1 MTSYLL
7 AGPATEP
14 VSLLQAKA
22 FLRVDDSAED
32 NLISTL
38 IAAARIHVE
47 SVTGRALIEQTW
59 RVVLDDWPVDR
70 IVKLPVAPLMS
81 LTLITAYDAEGNGT
95 AVSLAEVLPET
106 NVAPARLFLPR
117 SFDEAPLL
125 RARQAIEIDYVA
137 GFGDEADDVPS
148 ALTQAIL
155 ALVGYWFE
163 HRDAVVMAGSG
174 AVVPAGFDRL
184 LSPYRQVAL

>member
-14 VSLLQAKA
+14 VTLADAKI

-47 SVTGRALIEQTW
+47 SVTGRALIQQSW
-59 RVVLDDWPVDR
+59 RVVLDDWPRDR
-70 IVKLPVAPLMS
+70 IVKLPVAPLLS
-81 LTLITAYDAEGNGT
+81 LTTITAYDADGDGT
-95 AVSLAEVLPET
+95 SINLAEILPET
-106 NVAPARLFLPR
+106 NIAPARLFLPVNLP
-117 SFDEAPLL
+117 DAPVL
-125 RARQAIEIDYVA
+125 RDRQAIEIDYLA
-137 GFGDEADDVPS
+137 GYGEDADDVPS
-148 ALTQAIL
+148 GLNQAIL
-155 ALVGYWFE
+155 SLIGHWFE
-163 HRDAVVMAGSG
+163 HRDAVVLAGSG
-174 AVVPAGFDRL
+174 AVVPGGFDRL